1 MGSPCAGP
9 AGTENRGTPLQLEVQ
24 TETTDSR
31 APGRR
36 LLIITYYFPPE
47 TSVGAHRW
55 RAMSRWLRRL
65 GHEVTVLTTPAFGT
79 LPDEAEETERA
90 FDLAAS
96 PALRRLLRRPPVSR
110 PHAGEPQMGEGA
122 PPAIVADLLVPDAHV
137 VGWNPAAAWA
147 ARRLVRQRRIDCV
160 ITSSPPHSTHLI
172 PFALGRRRPAWI
184 ADFRDGWRFE
194 PLRSPWPL
202 PGQDALDG
210 WLERRVAA
218 RADLLIGVTRP
229 IADDLAGRLG
239 ARSACITNAW
249 DPDLDASVANANAP
263 LLDPETINIVH
274 AGKLYIEGSNRR
286 DPSTL
291 GPALRLLLD
300 RRPEAAE
307 RLRILLA
314 GPLDPEEQRY
324 IAELDPAEMIRHLG
338 HLPRDDMLA
347 LERKADALLLVTAP
361 ELVSLAT
368 GKLFEYLAAG
378 RPIIALAHGNE
389 AARIVEETGT
399 GVTMS
404 IDDAEGL
411 AGAFEAALD
420 GKLSGRYAPHDFEPY
435 VYPAP
440 ARELAEQ
447 VERAIAERT
456 GVTR

>member
-1 MGSPCAGP
+1 M
-9 AGTENRGTPLQLEVQ
+9 Q

-31 APGRR
+31 VPGRR

-47 TSVGAHRW
+47 SSVGAHRW

-65 GHEVTVLTTPAFGT
+65 GYEVTVLTTPAFGA
-79 LPDEAEETERA
+79 LPDDGAETERA

-96 PALRRLLRRPPVSR
+96 RALRRLLRRPSVAT

-160 ITSSPPHSTHLI
+160 ITSGPPHSTHLI

-194 PLRSPWPL
+194 PLRGPWPL

-263 LLDPETINIVH
+263 ALDPETINIVH
-274 AGKLYIEGSNRR
+274 AGKLYVEGSNRR

-307 RLRILLA
+307 RLRILVA
-314 GPLDPEEQRY
+314 GPLDPEEQRF
-324 IAELDPAEMIRHLG
+324 IAERDPAQMVRHLG
-338 HLPRDDMLA
+338 HLPHDDMLA
-347 LERKADALLLVTAP
+347 LEREADALLLVTAP

-378 RPIIALAHGNE
+378 RPIIALADGNE

-399 GVTMS
+399 GLTMPV
-404 IDDAEGL
+404 DDAAGL
-411 AGAFEAALD
+411 AEAFEAALD
-420 GKLSGRYAPHDFEPY
+420 GKLSERYAPHDLEPY
-435 VYPAP
+435 VYPGP
-440 ARELAEQ
+440 ARQMAEL
-447 VERAIAERT
+447 VERAIAERR
-456 GVTR
+456 GAAR

>member
-1 MGSPCAGP
+1 M
-9 AGTENRGTPLQLEVQ
+9 GTPEPQP
-24 TETTDSR
+24 T
-31 APGRR
+31 GRR
-36 LLIITYYFPPE
+36 LLIITYYFPPA
-47 TSVGAHRW
+47 TSVGAQRW

-65 GHEVTVLTTPAFGT
+65 GHEVTILTTPGFGK
-79 LPDEAEETERA
+79 LPEDGEETVRA

-96 PALRRLLRRPPVSR
+96 PTLRRLLRRPPVSS

-122 PPAIVADLLVPDAHV
+122 PPAIVADLVVPDAHV

-172 PFALGRRRPAWI
+172 PLVLGRRRPPWI

-194 PLRSPWPL
+194 PLRRPWPL
-202 PGQDALDG
+202 PGQDALDS

-229 IADDLAGRLG
+229 IADDLSLRLG
-239 ARSACITNAW
+239 ARSAFISNAW
-249 DPDLDASVANANAP
+249 DPDLDASVARAAVP
-263 LLDPETINIVH
+263 ELDPGRVNVVH
-274 AGKLYIEGSNRR
+274 AGKLYVEGSNRR

-307 RLRILLA
+307 RLRILVA
-314 GPLDPEEQRY
+314 GPLDPEEQRH
-324 IAELDPAEMIRHLG
+324 IAELDPVQMIRHLG
-338 HLPRDDMLA
+338 HLPHDAMLA

-378 RPIIALAHGNE
+378 RPIIALAEGNE

-399 GVTMS
+399 GVTMP

-420 GKLSGRYAPHDFEPY
+420 GKLSERYAPRDLEPY

-440 ARELAEQ
+440 ARELAEL
-447 VERAIAERT
+447 VERTLAQRT
-456 GVTR
+456 GAAR